1 MRASLFIFLKRREIS
16 SLRSAPPP
24 PRKPAASDGAA
35 PDTLLF
41 LREAGKDFMS
51 LFMSLFHRMYERA
64 KPGFYLNVSVIITE

>member
-51 LFMSLFHRMYERA
+51 LFHRMDERA